1 MREKIL
7 SRGKTPNRDSNLG
20 RLVEK
25 RDCYLCSVELHLK
38 YCNIPDHIGN
48 DPSSVLL
55 LGVPDV
61 VAEKFGS
68 FQVSLGAV
76 GTWKIVGLQTL
87 G

>member
-1 MREKIL
+1 M
-7 SRGKTPNRDSNLG
+7 
-20 RLVEK
+20 
-25 RDCYLCSVELHLK
+25 ELHLK

-68 FQVSLGAV
+68 FQVPLRAV
-76 GTWKIVGLQTL
+76 GTWKIEGPKRL

>member
-1 MREKIL
+1 M
-7 SRGKTPNRDSNLG
+7 
-20 RLVEK
+20 
-25 RDCYLCSVELHLK
+25 ELHLK

-76 GTWKIVGLQTL
+76 GTWKIEGPKRL